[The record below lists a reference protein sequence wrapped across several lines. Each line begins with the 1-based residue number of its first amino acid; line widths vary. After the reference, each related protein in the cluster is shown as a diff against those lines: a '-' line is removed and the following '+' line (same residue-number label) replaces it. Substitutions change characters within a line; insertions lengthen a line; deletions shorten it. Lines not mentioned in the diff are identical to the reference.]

1 MAQETKV
8 EETRCSL
15 QTFERNRYFYGKPM
29 TVSDFEAEQRYLIGK
44 QRYINR
50 LVHGA
55 GVLCGLQVTLPK
67 SFNVE
72 RPTVELAEGAALDCC
87 GNLII
92 VSRSG
97 TAEIKGDFNPDALNY
112 LFIKYTECSKQPVML
127 SANGSSCE
135 EVCCYNRIQETFEI
149 VASGTAPGGGATP
162 ALGTTPAKTV
172 KAGEA
177 VPDAETICR
186 GLTENYY
193 QEHLRTCPGCD
204 DPLVFLAVLDPTKG
218 TIDET
223 ETAKYRSVVFNNSM
237 LHELLCDHVT
247 DYNNPHHTT
256 AEQVRALQSVNG
268 VGNSPTRSFVANID
282 LRSPDT
288 TIGITPNKNAL
299 KIDLILPEKAVKL
312 AHLNDEVFKNLIES
326 SQTVIVDQNTGRK
339 ISLHTTPAAS
349 VTSVGRARVVG
360 VSSSY
365 APEDHMHDLSENV
378 VERKHLGADVYT
390 NLVQG
395 GGSVKVEPD
404 AAAHTIKISSDV
416 APADDPRLV
425 SSVVGTKFIG
435 TSKKY
440 AREDHA
446 HDLHIN
452 GRAPDVRGQFLLTPG
467 ANVTI
472 ANGNGANELIISAV
486 GGSQTVIATG
496 IFVFENVLPQEVR
509 ASTLIAHR
517 LDSGVVAVVLAEE
530 ELQGL
535 HTAEGFKFNPSNATA
550 RFGDI
555 TVFAPEAPFLMAE
568 VDYGQKTIQISLKD
582 RRQGLTRNDT
592 SIKLTDEGGF
602 DFIATRTLDQPGETD
617 ASNLKEPSGFKDP
630 SEGMAPA
637 GIVPVPEPEG
647 GGGIVPD
654 LNVRTYRV
662 RWWAIPASAA
672 EQLKTMV
679 GA

>member
-44 QRYINR
+44 HRYINR

-55 GVLCGLQVTLPK
+55 GVLCGLQVTLPT
-67 SFNVE
+67 SFTAE
-72 RPTVELAEGAALDCC
+72 RPTIELAEGAALDCC

-97 TAEIKGDFNPDALNY
+97 TAEIKGDFDPDALNY

-149 VASGTAPGGGATP
+149 VASRTAPGSGETAP
-162 ALGTTPAKTV
+162 ALGTAPTKAV
-172 KAGEA
+172 KAGETVPGAEA
-177 VPDAETICR
+177 VCR

-204 DPLVFLAVLDPTKG
+204 DPLVFLAVLDPGKG
-218 TIDET
+218 SIDET
-223 ETAKYRSVVFNNSM
+223 ETARYRSVVFNNSM
-237 LHELLCDHVT
+237 LHELLCEHVT

-299 KIDLILPEKAVKL
+299 KIDLILAATAVKM

-326 SQTVIVDQNTGRK
+326 SKTVIVEPNTGRK
-339 ISLHTTPAAS
+339 ISLRTTPAAS
-349 VTSVGRARVVG
+349 VESVGRAKVVG
-360 VSSSY
+360 ASSSY
-365 APEDHMHDLSENV
+365 APEDHVHDLSENL
-378 VERKHLGADVYT
+378 VERKHLNTDVYT

-395 GGSVKVEPD
+395 AGSIKVEPD
-404 AAAHTIKISSDV
+404 AAAQTIKISSDM
-416 APADDPRLV
+416 APADDPRV
-425 SSVVGTKFIG
+425 ISSVGATKFIG
-435 TSKKY
+435 MSKKY
-440 AREDHA
+440 AREDHV
-446 HDLHIN
+446 HDLQIN
-452 GRAPDVRGQFLLTPG
+452 GRSPNERGQFLLTPG

-472 ANGNGANELIISAV
+472 ANGNGANELVISAQ

-509 ASTLIAHR
+509 TSTLIAHR
-517 LDSGVVAVVLAEE
+517 LASGTVAVVLAEE

-535 HTAEGFKFNPSNATA
+535 QTPEGLKSNPVNATA
-550 RFGDI
+550 KFGDI
-555 TVFAPEAPFLMAE
+555 TAFDLNAPFLMAE
-568 VDYGQKTIQISLKD
+568 VDHGQRTIQISLKD
-582 RRQGLTRNDT
+582 RRQGGTRNDM
-592 SIKLTDEGGF
+592 SVKLTDEGGF
-602 DFIATRTLDQPGETD
+602 DAIATRTFDQPGEKD
-617 ASNLKEPSGFKDP
+617 ASGLNDPSGLKEPFGFIDP
-630 SEGMAPA
+630 T
-637 GIVPVPEPEG
+637 GIIPPKPEPEG
-647 GGGIVPD
+647 GGIIPSDG
-654 LNVRTYRV
+654 RTYRV
-662 RWWAIPASAA
+662 RWWAIPA
-672 EQLKTMV
+672 
-679 GA
+679 